1 MGITTKEIAKIC
13 GVSRTTVHRALN
25 NTGRISEKTKRM
37 ILETAEKNGYRPDLL
52 ATGLAKGKTYY
63 IGVVVMDVNNR
74 YFSQMLSALEIEAR
88 ERGYFIN
95 ITLHQND
102 KEIEKEQLC
111 KLADYHVD
119 GIILSSVNKGE
130 EYKKFIE
137 SLNIPVVT
145 IDNKIADKIPFVTV
159 NGRSAI
165 SKAVCEIAESGY
177 EKVIFVCPPLAEKN
191 LENIYVHEERTAGF
205 KEAVKKI
212 HGLEYV
218 LSLIHI

>member
-130 EYKKFIE
+130 MCIRDRCITKGK
-137 SLNIPVVT
+137 S
-145 IDNKIADKIPFVTV
+145 
-159 NGRSAI
+159 
-165 SKAVCEIAESGY
+165 
-177 EKVIFVCPPLAEKN
+177 
-191 LENIYVHEERTAGF
+191 
-205 KEAVKKI
+205 
-212 HGLEYV
+212 
-218 LSLIHI
+218 